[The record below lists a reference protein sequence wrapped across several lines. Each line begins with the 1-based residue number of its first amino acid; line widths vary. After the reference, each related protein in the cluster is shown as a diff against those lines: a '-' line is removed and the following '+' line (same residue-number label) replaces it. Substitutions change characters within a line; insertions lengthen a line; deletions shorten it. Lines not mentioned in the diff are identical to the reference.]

1 MKKKYRRILFF
12 RSIQW
17 RLVAI
22 LISTTIILMSVI
34 WVFLNFQLG
43 NIFYTDFREG
53 IERNYVELSIDAN
66 TSYEDL
72 EYKLINDPRIS
83 GLIRGLDKS
92 FTIIR
97 KSDEKILYSSDQNYQ
112 KDRIGF
118 RNEIYKSENLLAA
131 LAQSGNTVISESRS
145 YTKSKLGDS
154 TIM

>member
-118 RNEIYKSENLLAA
+118 RNEIYKSRTCWLHWLRAE
-131 LAQSGNTVISESRS
+131 TR
-145 YTKSKLGDS
+145 
-154 TIM
+154 

>member
-131 LAQSGNTVISESRS
+131 LAQSGNTVI
-145 YTKSKLGDS
+145 
-154 TIM
+154 

>member
-72 EYKLINDPRIS
+72 S
-83 GLIRGLDKS
+83 
-92 FTIIR
+92 T
-97 KSDEKILYSSDQNYQ
+97 SS
-112 KDRIGF
+112 
-118 RNEIYKSENLLAA
+118 
-131 LAQSGNTVISESRS
+131 
-145 YTKSKLGDS
+145 
-154 TIM
+154 